1 MSPRVDR
8 MTAALDLASRLAS
21 GSGCAPTRSVTTEA
35 RMLAFALLDL
45 ECALRAVQ
53 LHDRTAVY
61 LPGELRADGVVRL
74 RRKLSLSGEAT
85 QTLWLRAAMHASLVK
100 VDERTVR
107 VGDKLRIDCG
117 DTPFSIVTVAG
128 QPEQELRLRI
138 DLPGGGGTKKVTLE
152 YGVEE
157 SK

>member
-61 LPGELRADGVVRL
+61 LPGELRADGVAP
-74 RRKLSLSGEAT
+74 KSDSAEDAWAT
-85 QTLWLRAAMHASLVK
+85 PREIALGL
-100 VDERTVR
+100 
-107 VGDKLRIDCG
+107 
-117 DTPFSIVTVAG
+117 
-128 QPEQELRLRI
+128 
-138 DLPGGGGTKKVTLE
+138 LPAPAPAKE
-152 YGVEE
+152 PRQ
-157 SK
+157 